1 MIELRVPRALAF
13 LVALAAPPAAAQV
26 CVACNEPSAAY
37 RCVIEDPA
45 AAGHGGERALQF
57 VCITELA
64 RRFGHGTCWVRR
76 DLVPGC
82 DANEQRVSIGAALAG
97 TPLLPAPLSEA
108 PAPPGAPP
116 SAGSPAAVQKAPA
129 DPGVPQTIE
138 EVARRTA
145 QGSSEELKKA
155 GNVLKKTG
163 ETVGDVFQATV
174 TCITSLFQ
182 RCRGN

>member
-1 MIELRVPRALAF
+1 
-13 LVALAAPPAAAQV
+13 V

-45 AAGHGGERALQF
+45 AAGQAGERALQF

-82 DANEQRVSIGAALAG
+82 DANEQRVSVGAVLAG
-97 TPLLPAPLSEA
+97 TPLPPAPLSEA
-108 PAPPGAPP
+108 PAAP
-116 SAGSPAAVQKAPA
+116 KAPV
-129 DPGVPQTIE
+129 DPGVPQTME

-155 GNVLKKTG
+155 GNALKKTG
-163 ETVGDVFQATV
+163 ETVGDVFQAAV
-174 TCITSLFQ
+174 TCIVSLFQ